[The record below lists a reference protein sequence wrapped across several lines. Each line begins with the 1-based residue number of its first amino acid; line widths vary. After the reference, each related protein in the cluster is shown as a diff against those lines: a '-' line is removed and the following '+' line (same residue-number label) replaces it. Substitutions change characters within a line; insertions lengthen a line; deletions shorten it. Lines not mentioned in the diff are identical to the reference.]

1 MQYAQ
6 AVDED
11 KPFQKL
17 VYHVEGTEG
26 SKLEIFLSFP
36 KIHNFGCVLKEALE
50 ALVLRPVGLEEVQQL
65 LEGEVTELHLDTEAG
80 DGGAVPCV
88 ARTETC
94 GTSGRSGGLP
104 RVTVTVILLPLPL
117 LLDQEAVEILDNVLV
132 LANLG
137 KVFHLLQHL
146 VQVLSW
152 LDLDLLD
159 CKDPVIELVLNL
171 VDLPKVA

>member
-1 MQYAQ
+1 MATCR
-6 AVDED
+6 
-11 KPFQKL
+11 
-17 VYHVEGTEG
+17 H
-26 SKLEIFLSFP
+26 
-36 KIHNFGCVLKEALE
+36 FG
-50 ALVLRPVGLEEVQQL
+50 RPVGLEEVQQL

-88 ARTETC
+88 SRTGTW
-94 GTSGRSGGLP
+94 GTSGRGGGLL
-104 RVTVTVILLPLPL
+104 RVTVTVILLLPLPL

-137 KVFHLLQHL
+137 KVFHLLEHL

-159 CKDPVIELVLNL
+159 CKDPVIKLVLNF
-171 VDLPKVA
+171 VDLPEVA